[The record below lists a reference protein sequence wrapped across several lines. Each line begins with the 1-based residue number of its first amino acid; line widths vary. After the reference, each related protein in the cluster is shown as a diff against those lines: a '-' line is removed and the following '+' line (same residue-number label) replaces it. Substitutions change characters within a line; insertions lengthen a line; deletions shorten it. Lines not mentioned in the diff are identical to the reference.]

1 MKYKIIFTVSADK
14 QLKKLAKTAQ
24 KLIVEKVKEL
34 NISKPNNNVKKLVG
48 VNDLYRLRI
57 GDYRVIYQ
65 IRRNDLIILVLKVGH
80 RKDIYRDVYKL

>member
-65 IRRNDLIILVLKVGH
+65 IRRNELLVLVRWDRARKGH
-80 RKDIYRDVYKL
+80 LSA